1 MHDFL
6 ALSAGKQQIYLQRLD
21 DPEILV
27 QILSIEYIESTH
39 TLDLMFK
46 RLHELKSTS
55 VSLALNGP
63 IRKAI
68 ERGNIEHIEL
78 LLPLYTYNPKS
89 DLHYCVKNQQFE
101 IFDLLLAN
109 TQLNKQEMIDK
120 VLADVCLS
128 DDEEAL
134 QAVDLLI
141 KRGANPSASNLKP
154 LGHAIHGG
162 NLLMIDKLIPL
173 SDVKTFGNSA
183 LSSAARYNFVDVV
196 QRLLEEGAP
205 YNEENSKPLRTAV
218 RYNRHDTVKC
228 LLRWDK
234 AFDSVME
241 NALCSPNVEMSTLEL
256 LWERCDIEAMRHQ
269 LHNFTDEGRERF
281 DILYAQHQKQVL
293 NHIVDGRGTTSRG
306 RKI

>member
-6 ALSAGKQQIYLQRLD
+6 ALPIGKQEAYLQRLD
-21 DPEILV
+21 DPELLV
-27 QILSIEYIESTH
+27 QILSTEYIQSTH

-55 VSLALNGP
+55 VSSALNGP

-68 ERGNIEHIEL
+68 ERSNIEHIRL

-89 DLHYCVKNQQFE
+89 DLHYCIKNQQFE
-101 IFDLLLAN
+101 IFDLMLAH

-128 DDEEAL
+128 DEEEAL
-134 QAVDLLI
+134 HAVDLLI
-141 KRGANPSASNLKP
+141 ERGANPSASNLKP
-154 LGHAIHGG
+154 LGHAIHGQ

-173 SDVKTFGNSA
+173 SDVKAFGNSA
-183 LSSAARYNFVDVV
+183 LSSAARYNLVDVV

-218 RYNRHDTVKC
+218 RYNSHDAVKC

-241 NALCSPNVEMSTLEL
+241 AALCSPSVEMSILEL

-269 LHNFTDEGRERF
+269 LDNFTDEGRERF
-281 DILYAQHQKQVL
+281 ELLHAQHQKAL
-293 NHIVDGRGTTSRG
+293 LISHVDGGQDKRA